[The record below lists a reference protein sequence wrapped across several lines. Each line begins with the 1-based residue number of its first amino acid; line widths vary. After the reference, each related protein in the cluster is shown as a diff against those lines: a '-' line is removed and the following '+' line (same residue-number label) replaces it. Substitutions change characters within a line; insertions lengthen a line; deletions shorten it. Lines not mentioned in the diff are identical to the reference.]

1 MLRMDAKRRVLTA
14 QRGMRLLIGR
24 PCGVDGRVLDHPGD
38 DLVARE
44 LVRGRRLLVR
54 LTGEDF
60 GFDLEKWH
68 GFLAASPLY
77 DPDGQLKDPDVCA
90 SFITPMIALQKRPK
104 FAEYVILA
112 ESAWRAGVEADVTYE
127 SLIEERQEALRRAG
141 VGLKRAF

>member
-1 MLRMDAKRRVLTA
+1 MDAKRRVLTA
-14 QRGMRLLIGR
+14 QRGMSLLAGQPR
-24 PCGVDGRVLDHPGD
+24 GVDGRVLDDPGD

-60 GFDLEKWH
+60 GFDLEKWY